1 MAGMLGAFVTG
12 RHHMQQLF
20 NPIHKAELISIVE
33 EASAKAAKNAGVV
46 QELVF
51 PHIYFVLSKRLSVV
65 DGASATADAKDSALL
80 AALTEAKKA
89 LQDCVSVMSND
100 LGGLKLIQPEL
111 DGARQALAAVEAVF
125 VGQ

>member
-1 MAGMLGAFVTG
+1 MLGAFFIWSY
-12 RHHMQQLF
+12 HMQLF

-65 DGASATADAKDSALL
+65 DGAPAKGEAKNTDLL
-80 AALTEAKKA
+80 AALAEAKKA

-111 DGARQALAAVEAVF
+111 EGARQALAAVEAVF

>member
-1 MAGMLGAFVTG
+1 MLGAFITG
-12 RHHMQQLF
+12 SHHMQLF

-65 DGASATADAKDSALL
+65 EGASTTAEAKDSTLL

-100 LGGLKLIQPEL
+100 LGGLTLIQPEL
-111 DGARQALAAVEAVF
+111 EGARQALAAVEAVF
-125 VGQ
+125 IGQ

>member
-1 MAGMLGAFVTG
+1 MLGAFVTG
-12 RHHMQQLF
+12 SHHMQLF

-65 DGASATADAKDSALL
+65 DGASATAEAKDSALL

-111 DGARQALAAVEAVF
+111 EGARQALAAVEAVF

>member
-1 MAGMLGAFVTG
+1 MLGAFVTG
-12 RHHMQQLF
+12 SHHMQLF

-65 DGASATADAKDSALL
+65 DGASATTEAKDSALL

-111 DGARQALAAVEAVF
+111 EGARQALAAVEAVF

>member
-1 MAGMLGAFVTG
+1 MLGAFVTG
-12 RHHMQQLF
+12 SHHMQLF
-20 NPIHKAELISIVE
+20 NPIQKAELISIVE

-65 DGASATADAKDSALL
+65 DGASANAEAKDSALL

-111 DGARQALAAVEAVF
+111 EGARQALAAVEAVF

>member
-1 MAGMLGAFVTG
+1 MVGILGVFVTG
-12 RHHMQQLF
+12 SYHMQLF

-65 DGASATADAKDSALL
+65 DVASATADAKDSALL

-111 DGARQALAAVEAVF
+111 EGARQALAAVEAVF

>member
-1 MAGMLGAFVTG
+1 MLGAFVTG

>member
-1 MAGMLGAFVTG
+1 MLGAFVTG
-12 RHHMQQLF
+12 SHHMQQLF

-65 DGASATADAKDSALL
+65 EGASTTAEAKDSTLL

-100 LGGLKLIQPEL
+100 LGGLTLIQPEL
-111 DGARQALAAVEAVF
+111 EGARQALAAVEAVF
-125 VGQ
+125 IGQ

>member
-1 MAGMLGAFVTG
+1 MVGILGVFVTG
-12 RHHMQQLF
+12 SHHMQLF

-65 DGASATADAKDSALL
+65 DVASATADAKDSALL

-111 DGARQALAAVEAVF
+111 EGARQALAAVETVF

>member
-1 MAGMLGAFVTG
+1 M
-12 RHHMQQLF
+12 QLF

-65 DGASATADAKDSALL
+65 DVASATADAKDSALL

-111 DGARQALAAVEAVF
+111 EGARQALAAVEAVF

>member
-1 MAGMLGAFVTG
+1 M
-12 RHHMQQLF
+12 QLF

-33 EASAKAAKNAGVV
+33 EANAGVV

-65 DGASATADAKDSALL
+65 DGASATADAQDSALL

-111 DGARQALAAVEAVF
+111 EGARQALAVVDAVL

>member
-12 RHHMQQLF
+12 SHHMQLF

-65 DGASATADAKDSALL
+65 DEASATADAKDSALL

>member
-1 MAGMLGAFVTG
+1 M
-12 RHHMQQLF
+12 
-20 NPIHKAELISIVE
+20 
-33 EASAKAAKNAGVV
+33 
-46 QELVF
+46 VF

-65 DGASATADAKDSALL
+65 DVASATADAKDSALL
-80 AALTEAKKA
+80 AALTQAKKA

-111 DGARQALAAVEAVF
+111 EGARQALAAVETVF

>member
-1 MAGMLGAFVTG
+1 MLGAFFTG
-12 RHHMQQLF
+12 SYHMQLF
-20 NPIHKAELISIVE
+20 NQIHKAELISIVE

-51 PHIYFVLSKRLSVV
+51 PHIYFVLSMRLSVV
-65 DGASATADAKDSALL
+65 DGAPAKGEAKNTDLL
-80 AALTEAKKA
+80 AALAEAKKA

-111 DGARQALAAVEAVF
+111 EGARQALAAVEAVF

>member
-1 MAGMLGAFVTG
+1 MLGAFVTG
-12 RHHMQQLF
+12 SLHMQLF

-125 VGQ
+125 VRQ

>member
-1 MAGMLGAFVTG
+1 MLGAFVTG
-12 RHHMQQLF
+12 SHHMQQLF

-65 DGASATADAKDSALL
+65 DEASATADAKDSALL

>member
-1 MAGMLGAFVTG
+1 MLGAFFIWTY
-12 RHHMQQLF
+12 HMQLF

-65 DGASATADAKDSALL
+65 DGASATAEAKDSALL

-111 DGARQALAAVEAVF
+111 ASARQALAAVDAVL
-125 VGQ
+125 VVQ

>member
-1 MAGMLGAFVTG
+1 MASMLGAFVTG
-12 RHHMQQLF
+12 SHHMQQLF

>member
-1 MAGMLGAFVTG
+1 MLGAFVTG
-12 RHHMQQLF
+12 SHHMQLF

-65 DGASATADAKDSALL
+65 DGASATAEAKDSALL

>member
-1 MAGMLGAFVTG
+1 MLGAFVTG
-12 RHHMQQLF
+12 SHHMQLF

-125 VGQ
+125 VSQ